1 MADTMSRPSAAA
13 PKPKQQ
19 AGPQQARQPA
29 EAHEPKAR
37 PVALLGIAFAA
48 WTIALGV
55 AILICLTLTA
65 WVTAAHHDDAIRPA
79 IATALQAWLLAQHTA
94 IGVGSG
100 AISVVPLGLTV
111 LLGALLVRGG
121 RLTARHSGGHDL
133 LDAGAATLSL
143 ALPYAVIAALLTNPA
158 HNGAARP
165 EPLQALAGAFVLALL
180 CGGFGAL
187 RETGHL
193 RRLTALVPDDVR
205 LAMRAGFSSSAVVV
219 GGGAVMVAAALATN
233 ADRAGQLTSA
243 THGGYS
249 GAVLL
254 SVVSLAYV
262 PNAAAWASAYALGPG
277 FAVGTHTSV
286 SVTGV
291 TLGAVP
297 SLPLLA
303 PLPES
308 GTAAGAGWLSL
319 AVPIGAGIVGGWLL
333 TRARPARTP
342 ADNAPWWDK
351 HGVLECA
358 WGLAAG
364 LVAGVAV
371 AVLAWLSGGSLGG
384 GRMSVVGPAGGWVLL
399 AGVLEIGVVAA
410 ATMWTLR
417 WRDRRAE
424 PSDAAR

>member
-13 PKPKQQ
+13 RKPKQQ
-19 AGPQQARQPA
+19 AGQQPDQSQP
-29 EAHEPKAR
+29 KTR
-37 PVALLGIAFAA
+37 PVALVGIAFAA
-48 WTIALGV
+48 WTTALGV

-65 WVTAAHHDDAIRPA
+65 WVTASHHDDAIRPA
-79 IATALQAWLLAQHTA
+79 IAAALQAWLLAQHTG
-94 IGVGSG
+94 ITVGAG
-100 AISVVPLGLTV
+100 AVSVVPLGLTV
-111 LLGALLVRGG
+111 LLGALLVRAG

-133 LDAGAATLSL
+133 LDACTATLSL
-143 ALPYAVIAALLTNPA
+143 ALPYAVIAALLTSPA
-158 HNGAARP
+158 RVAHVRP
-165 EPLQALAGAFVLALL
+165 EPLQALAGAFVLALV

-193 RRLTALVPDDVR
+193 NRLIALIPDDVR
-205 LAMRAGFSSSAVVV
+205 LAMRAGFSSSAVVY

-233 ADRAGQLTSA
+233 ANRAGELA
-243 THGGYS
+243 AVTHGGYS

-262 PNAAAWASAYALGPG
+262 PNAVAWASSYALGPG
-277 FAVGTHTSV
+277 FAVGAHTSV

-303 PLPES
+303 PLPQS
-308 GTAAGAGWLSL
+308 GAATGVGWLAL
-319 AVPIGAGIVGGWLL
+319 AVPIAAGVLAGWLL
-333 TRARPARTP
+333 TRARPASAP
-342 ADNAPWWDK
+342 ADGASWWEEQ
-351 HGVLECA
+351 GLPECA

-364 LVAGVAV
+364 AIGGVVV

-384 GRMSVVGPAGGWVLL
+384 GRMSVIGPAGGWVLL
-399 AGVLEIGVVAA
+399 AAVLEIGLVAA
-410 ATMWTLR
+410 VTMWMLR

>member
-13 PKPKQQ
+13 RKPQQQ
-19 AGPQQARQPA
+19 AGEQPDQSQ
-29 EAHEPKAR
+29 PKTR
-37 PVALLGIAFAA
+37 PVALVGMAFAA
-48 WTIALGV
+48 WTTALGV

-79 IATALQAWLLAQHTA
+79 IATALQAWLLAQHTGIA
-94 IGVGSG
+94 VGAG
-100 AISVVPLGLTV
+100 TVSVVPLGLTV
-111 LLGALLVRGG
+111 LLAAVLVRAG
-121 RLTARHSGGHDL
+121 RLTARHSGGRDL
-133 LDAGAATLSL
+133 LDAGTATLSL
-143 ALPYAVIAALLTNPA
+143 ALPYAVIAALLTSPA
-158 HNGAARP
+158 RAASVRP
-165 EPLQALAGAFVLALL
+165 EPLQALAGAFVLALV

-193 RRLTALVPDDVR
+193 HRLITLVPDDVR
-205 LAMRAGFSSSAVVV
+205 LALRAGFSSSAVIL

-233 ADRAGQLTSA
+233 ANRAGELA
-243 THGGYS
+243 AVTHGGYA

-262 PNAAAWASAYALGPG
+262 PNAAAWASSYALGPG
-277 FAVGTHTSV
+277 FAVGAHTSV

-303 PLPES
+303 PLPQS
-308 GTAAGAGWLSL
+308 GTATGAGWLAL
-319 AVPIGAGIVGGWLL
+319 AVPIAAGVLAGWLL
-333 TRARPARTP
+333 TRARPAPAP
-342 ADNAPWWDK
+342 ADNAPWWEQQ
-351 HGVLECA
+351 GLPECA

-364 LVAGVAV
+364 LVAGLVVAL
-371 AVLAWLSGGSLGG
+371 LAWLSGGSLGA
-384 GRMSVVGPAGGWVLL
+384 GRMSVIGPTGGWVLV
-399 AGVLEIGVVAA
+399 ACVLEIGVVAA

-424 PSDAAR
+424 PADAAR

>member
-1 MADTMSRPSAAA
+1 MADTISRPSAAA
-13 PKPKQQ
+13 RRPEQQ
-19 AGPQQARQPA
+19 PPQS
-29 EAHEPKAR
+29 KAR
-37 PVALLGIAFAA
+37 PVAVLGVAFAA

-79 IATALQAWLLAQHTA
+79 IATALQAWLLAQHTDIA
-94 IGVGSG
+94 VGAG
-100 AISVVPLGLTV
+100 TVSVIPLGLTV

-121 RLTARHSGGHDL
+121 RLTARHSGGRDL

-143 ALPYAVIAALLTNPA
+143 AFPYAVVAALLTNPA
-158 HNGAARP
+158 HSGAARP
-165 EPLQALAGAFVLALL
+165 EPLQALAGAFTLALV

-193 RRLTALVPDDVR
+193 PRLTRLISDDVR
-205 LAMRAGFSSSAVVV
+205 LALRAGFSSSAVVL

-233 ADRAGQLTSA
+233 ADRAGELATV

-291 TLGAVP
+291 SLGAVP

-303 PLPES
+303 PLPQS
-308 GTAAGAGWLSL
+308 GTATGAGWLAL
-319 AVPIGAGIVGGWLL
+319 AVPIGAGVLAGWML
-333 TRARPARTP
+333 TRARLAPAP
-342 ADNAPWWDK
+342 AENAQWWHK
-351 HGVLECA
+351 QGLPECA

-364 LVAGVAV
+364 LVAGLVVAV
-371 AVLAWLSGGSLGG
+371 FAWLSSGSLGA
-384 GRMSVVGPAGGWVLL
+384 GRMSVLGPAAGWVLVVGAL
-399 AGVLEIGVVAA
+399 DIGLVAA
-410 ATMWTLR
+410 ATIWVLR
-417 WRDRRAE
+417 WRDRR
-424 PSDAAR
+424 